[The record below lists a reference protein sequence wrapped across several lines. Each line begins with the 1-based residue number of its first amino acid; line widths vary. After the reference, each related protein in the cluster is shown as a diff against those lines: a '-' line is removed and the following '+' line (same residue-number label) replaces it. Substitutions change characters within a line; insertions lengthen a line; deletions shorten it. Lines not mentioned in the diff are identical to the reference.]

1 MPMGTITSMKDRTIT
16 VNGVS
21 KGFAMTGWRVG
32 FIGAPLW
39 VAKACNKIQ
48 GQITSATCAIAQK
61 AAEAAMLANPKEVT
75 VEMKA
80 TFLRRR
86 NMILNELNSIKGI
99 KCNVPQGA
107 FYVFP
112 DISFYFGKS
121 VGNTTIN
128 NANDFCMYLL
138 NKAHVAFVA
147 GDAFGNAECVRVSY
161 AAADDK
167 LMEAMSRIKKQL
179 AKLELMDFNTLFQ
192 GFNEKKVLIVGDS
205 MIDAYM
211 WGEINRISPEA
222 PVPVV
227 EIKKHENRLGGAA
240 NVALNLKSLGASP
253 ILCSVIGTDK
263 GGEIF
268 QELMQESKL
277 STAGIL
283 CAFKRKTTIKTRII
297 ADNKHQ
303 LRVDEEQTFPILE
316 IEEFLKLTLS
326 LMNDVDVIILQD
338 YNKGVLTPKIIEGV
352 IDAANKRGIPS
363 IVDPKN
369 LNFNSYNNCTIF
381 KPNLAEIKAG
391 MKINFDTNNINNI
404 EKSTLKLRKKLSAK
418 GVLLTLSER
427 GICINSEKEFKHT
440 PAIS

>member
-1 MPMGTITSMKDRTIT
+1 
-16 VNGVS
+16 
-21 KGFAMTGWRVG
+21 
-32 FIGAPLW
+32 
-39 VAKACNKIQ
+39 
-48 GQITSATCAIAQK
+48 
-61 AAEAAMLANPKEVT
+61 
-75 VEMKA
+75 
-80 TFLRRR
+80 
-86 NMILNELNSIKGI
+86 
-99 KCNVPQGA
+99 
-107 FYVFP
+107 
-112 DISFYFGKS
+112 
-121 VGNTTIN
+121 
-128 NANDFCMYLL
+128 
-138 NKAHVAFVA
+138 
-147 GDAFGNAECVRVSY
+147 
-161 AAADDK
+161 
-167 LMEAMSRIKKQL
+167 
-179 AKLELMDFNTLFQ
+179 MDFNTLFQ

-222 PVPVV
+222 PIPVV

-440 PAIS
+440 PAIKRTIIDVSGAGDTVISVASLCLASNIDYTKLSKLSNLAGGIVCEEVGVVPINKEKLLKQALKHNC